1 MRLVTVRT
9 PQGTSAGRIEGEAI
23 VELTARD
30 VGEVLQRQAHGRQVP
45 ETGRRFDRASAEL
58 APVVPNPGKIICVG
72 HNYANHIKE
81 MGRELPSAPT
91 LFAKY
96 AGALIG
102 PRDDIVL
109 PPESSEVDWEVELA
123 LIIGTTVR
131 RAKGEQAQAAIA
143 AYTVCN
149 DISMRDWQSRTLQWL
164 QGKTFES
171 STPLGPEAVTCDELD
186 ATDLEVR
193 CEVDGVVMQRSRT
206 SELVFTPADLVAY
219 VSTVIT
225 LHPGDVILT
234 GTPGGVGTAR
244 KPPIYLTAGSQVR
257 TTIEGIGELLN
268 TCVAE
273 VVDDPAIDRVPGRL

>member
-9 PQGTSAGRIEGEAI
+9 ERGMSAGRVDGPTI
-23 VELTARD
+23 VELAARD
-30 VGEVLQRQAHGRQVP
+30 VREVLQRQAEGLSVP
-45 ETGRRFDRASAEL
+45 ETGRQLDRASADL
-58 APVVPNPGKIICVG
+58 APVIPAPGKIICVG

-81 MGRELPSAPT
+81 MGRDLPAAPT

-102 PRDDIVL
+102 PYDDILL
-109 PPESSEVDWEVELA
+109 PPESTQVDWEVELA
-123 LIIGTTVR
+123 LVIGTTVR
-131 RAKGEQAQAAIA
+131 RAKGDEAQAAVA

-171 STPLGPEAVTCDELD
+171 STPLGPEAVTADELD
-186 ATDLEVR
+186 ASDLEVR
-193 CEVDGVVMQRSRT
+193 CEVDGVVMQQART
-206 SELVFTPADLVAY
+206 SELVFTPGDLVAY
-219 VSTVIT
+219 ASTVIT
-225 LHPGDVILT
+225 LEPGDVILT

-244 KPPIYLTAGSQVR
+244 KPPVFLTAGSQVR
-257 TTIEGIGELLN
+257 TSIEGIGFLLN

-273 VVDDPAIDRVPGRL
+273 VVEETSRD